1 MKQRPQAPK
10 GDVKVFMR
18 ESPDFEVD
26 GIRVG
31 CNLQPFRGL
40 GFFLFHE
47 IISSMTGQVV
57 ISGNTTSTT
66 I

>member
-1 MKQRPQAPK
+1 MIRALNSARGTKNDMKQRPQAPK

-31 CNLQPFRGL
+31 CNLHPFRGL
-40 GFFLFHE
+40 GSF
-47 IISSMTGQVV
+47 
-57 ISGNTTSTT
+57 
-66 I
+66 